1 MIKRALFAGRVVPWL
16 LLAPQL
22 LVLAVFFFWP
32 AAQAWYQSFLIS
44 DAFGG
49 SSEFVWF
56 ENFERL
62 FASRE
67 YARSLAVTAVFSVAT
82 TVLAMGSGLL
92 FAVLVD
98 RTARSAGLYRTLL
111 IWPYAVA
118 PAIAGALWLFLFN
131 PTLGL
136 IAHLMNGRLGLD
148 WDPTLDGVDAMV
160 LVVMA
165 AAWKQVSY
173 NFVFFLAGLQ
183 AIPQSLVEAAAIYG
197 AGPLRRLATIV
208 LPLLSPTAFFLTVMN
223 LVYAFFDTFGIIN
236 TTTSGGP
243 AGMTSI
249 LVYRVYQDGFVGLD
263 LGSSSAQ
270 SVVLMVIV
278 VALTVLQFRY
288 VERRVAYA

>member
-1 MIKRALFAGRVVPWL
+1 MIKRALFAGRVLPWL

>member
-183 AIPQSLVEAAAIYG
+183 AIPQSLVEAAAIDG